1 MVYSLRCAEGHG
13 FESWFKSSDAF
24 EALRKGGHLACPQ
37 CGDARVEKALM
48 APAVS
53 SATRQDVESKA
64 SEGAAEPMGGAGP
77 VSLARPT
84 TELERAIAAL
94 RRKVEANSDYV
105 GPRFVQEAR
114 AMHLGEAPERAIHG
128 EARPEEAR
136 QLAEEGVP
144 ILPLPFMPGRKTN

>member
-1 MVYSLRCAEGHG
+1 
-13 FESWFKSSDAF
+13 
-24 EALRKGGHLACPQ
+24 
-37 CGDARVEKALM
+37 M

-53 SATRQDVESKA
+53 AATRKDVPQTA
-64 SEGAAEPMGGAGP
+64 QRPSEGAEAPAAP
-77 VSLARPT
+77 VSLAKPT

-128 EARPEEAR
+128 EARSEEAR

-144 ILPLPFMPGRKTN
+144 ILPLPFIPGRKTN